1 MKLSVL
7 GPNPE
12 ASQGEEEEFLEE
24 ERKEKSSKNAK
35 KCQVNNYL

>member
-7 GPNPE
+7 GPDPE

-24 ERKEKSSKNAK
+24 ERKAKSSKNAK